1 MGDYDGEVSDEQ
13 LRAQIL
19 DEYGLHPLPEH
30 QRLPPLKK
38 QQPPSLRVQVDRN
51 PTVIPRH
58 APRQA
63 QVAQARA
70 APVPAAQAPVTRQVQ
85 KVAQA
90 PAAQAP
96 RQVHNAQA
104 APAAQPSARS
114 KLPLTK
120 KQARMPVS
128 SLTTDLTAF
137 IDRPNAPL
145 SRKQ

>member
-51 PTVIPRH
+51 PTVIPRQ

-63 QVAQARA
+63 QVAQA
-70 APVPAAQAPVTRQVQ
+70 PAAQAPVTRQVQ

-96 RQVHNAQA
+96 RQVQVAQA
-104 APAAQPSARS
+104 APAAQPS

-120 KQARMPVS
+120 KKARMPVS
-128 SLTTDLTAF
+128 SLTTDLASF